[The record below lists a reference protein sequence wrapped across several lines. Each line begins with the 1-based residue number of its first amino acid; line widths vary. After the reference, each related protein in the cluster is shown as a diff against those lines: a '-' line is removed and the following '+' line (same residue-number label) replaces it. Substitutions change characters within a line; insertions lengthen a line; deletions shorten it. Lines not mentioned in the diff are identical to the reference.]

1 MTTTAADRTVPAA
14 STAVTGE
21 AAASTAPA
29 VAGEATPSS
38 RREVLEALSG
48 LLLAMFVSILSA
60 TIVSNALPTI
70 IAELRGTQ
78 TQYTWV
84 VTATL
89 LTTTASTPIWGK
101 LADLFDKKLLVQIAI
116 VIFVLSSAMAGLAQS
131 MSWLIGWRAV
141 QGIGAGGL
149 QALAQVVIA
158 ALIPPRERGRYS
170 GYLGAVLAT
179 ATVSGP
185 LIGGL
190 LVDTSWLGWRW
201 CFYVGVPVGIVALIV
216 LQRTLHVPT
225 IKREVK
231 LDYLGAAL
239 IAGGVSTLLIWISLA
254 GSQFAWGSATSLTL
268 AGLGIAALVAA
279 VVVELHAPEPVVP
292 MSLFRN
298 RTVVLSVLGSIVL
311 GLVMFGG
318 SVFLGQYY
326 QVARSYG
333 PTEAGLLTLPLV
345 GGLML
350 SSTVSGQLI
359 SRYGRWKGFL
369 VVGAIFTTVG
379 LALLS
384 TMDHT
389 TSIPL
394 LGVYLGVLGLG
405 VGMTMQNLVL
415 AVQNSVAMTEIGA
428 ASSLVAFLR
437 SLGGTIGVTV
447 LGIVLSHRV
456 SGLLGLPTSST
467 TGTGDL
473 SQLDA
478 AAAAAVRA
486 AYGDAIGRVFLIAAI
501 GSVLTLVA
509 VLFIKEVPLR
519 TTVGTTPEPEAAPV
533 AVSTTADPSPRPR
546 VDTVRELPAAP
557 AVVERAPRHAVRTED
572 ADPSDT
578 TRDRLLSVLLP
589 RPQEALAALDEAER
603 AVRDLADARGRLD
616 SSVHRLRTAGFG
628 QQQIDGLLAG
638 RGVS

>member
-1 MTTTAADRTVPAA
+1 MTTTAVVERPR
-14 STAVTGE
+14 
-21 AAASTAPA
+21 
-29 VAGEATPSS
+29 S

-48 LLLAMFVSILSA
+48 LLLAMFVAILSS

-70 IAELRGTQ
+70 IAELHGSQ

-89 LTTTASTPIWGK
+89 LATTASTPIWGK
-101 LADLFDKKLLVQIAI
+101 LADLFDKKLLVQLAI

-131 MSWLIGWRAV
+131 MTWLIAWRAV
-141 QGIGAGGL
+141 QGLGAGGL

-170 GYLGAVLAT
+170 GYLGAVLAA

-185 LIGGL
+185 LVGGL
-190 LVDTSWLGWRW
+190 LVDTTWLGWRW
-201 CFYVGVPVGIVALIV
+201 CFFVGVPIGAIALVV

-225 IKREVK
+225 LRREVK

-254 GSQFAWGSATSLTL
+254 GSQFAWGSGVSLTL
-268 AGLGIAALVAA
+268 AGLGVAALLAA
-279 VVVELHAPEPVVP
+279 VFVELRAPEPVVP
-292 MSLFRN
+292 MTLFRN
-298 RTVVLSVLGSIVL
+298 RTVVLAVLGSIVL

-318 SVFLGQYY
+318 SVFLGQYF
-326 QVARSYG
+326 QVARSYA
-333 PTEAGLLTLPLV
+333 PTQAGLLTLPLV
-345 GGLML
+345 GGLL
-350 SSTVSGQLI
+350 IASTVSGQLI

-369 VVGAIFTTVG
+369 VVGALLTTVG
-379 LALLS
+379 LTLLS

-394 LGVYLGVLGLG
+394 LGVYLGILGLG

-415 AVQNSVAMTEIGA
+415 AVQNSVDITQVGS

-437 SLGGTIGVTV
+437 SMGGTIGVTV

-456 SGLLGLPTSST
+456 NALLGVPAGGASAATA
-467 TGTGDL
+467 DL
-473 SQLDA
+473 SHLDA
-478 AAAAAVRA
+478 VAAAAVRA

-501 GSVLTLVA
+501 GSVLTLAA

-519 TTVGTTPEPEAAPV
+519 TTVGPQPEVAIAGIDTAPD
-533 AVSTTADPSPRPR
+533 TAD
-546 VDTVRELPAAP
+546 
-557 AVVERAPRHAVRTED
+557 
-572 ADPSDT
+572 T
-578 TRDRLLSVLLP
+578 TDRL
-589 RPQEALAALDEAER
+589 R
-603 AVRDLADARGRLD
+603 AV
-616 SSVHRLRTAGFG
+616 GFG
-628 QQQIDGLLAG
+628 RQQIDELLTRRMSSGASV
-638 RGVS
+638 R

>member
-1 MTTTAADRTVPAA
+1 
-14 STAVTGE
+14 
-21 AAASTAPA
+21 
-29 VAGEATPSS
+29 
-38 RREVLEALSG
+38 
-48 LLLAMFVSILSA
+48 
-60 TIVSNALPTI
+60 
-70 IAELRGTQ
+70 
-78 TQYTWV
+78 
-84 VTATL
+84 
-89 LTTTASTPIWGK
+89 
-101 LADLFDKKLLVQIAI
+101 
-116 VIFVLSSAMAGLAQS
+116 
-131 MSWLIGWRAV
+131 
-141 QGIGAGGL
+141 
-149 QALAQVVIA
+149 
-158 ALIPPRERGRYS
+158 
-170 GYLGAVLAT
+170 
-179 ATVSGP
+179 
-185 LIGGL
+185 
-190 LVDTSWLGWRW
+190 
-201 CFYVGVPVGIVALIV
+201 
-216 LQRTLHVPT
+216 VPT
-225 IKREVK
+225 VKREVK

-254 GSQFAWGSATSLTL
+254 GSQFAWGSALSLTL

-292 MSLFRN
+292 MTLFRN
-298 RTVVLSVLGSIVL
+298 RTVVLAVLGSIVL

-318 SVFLGQYY
+318 SMFLGQYF
-326 QVARSYG
+326 QVARSYA

-369 VVGAIFTTVG
+369 VVGAILTTAG

-405 VGMTMQNLVL
+405 VGMSMQNLVL
-415 AVQNSVAMTEIGA
+415 AVQNTVDVTEIGS

-437 SLGGTIGVTV
+437 SMGGTIGVTV

-456 SGLLGLPTSST
+456 SALLGLPTSST
-467 TGTGDL
+467 SVGTADL
-473 SQLDA
+473 SSLDA

-519 TTVGTTPEPEAAPV
+519 TTVGREPEAAPAAV
-533 AVSTTADPSPRPR
+533 APTAAPQRPSPRPR
-546 VDTVRELPAAP
+546 HETAVTFRELPAAP
-557 AVVERAPRHAVRTED
+557 AVVDRAPRHAAPAGREETTGT
-572 ADPSDT
+572 ADRDG
-578 TRDRLLSVLLP
+578 TRDRLLAVLLP

-603 AVRDLADARGRLD
+603 AVRDLSDARGRLA
-616 SSVHRLRTAGFG
+616 SSVHRLRAAGFG

-638 RGVS
+638 RAGDDRRTSVA

>member
-1 MTTTAADRTVPAA
+1 MTATAERQAP
-14 STAVTGE
+14 
-21 AAASTAPA
+21 AAASPATA
-29 VAGEATPSS
+29 ETPRS

-70 IAELRGTQ
+70 ISELHGSQ

-116 VIFVLSSAMAGLAQS
+116 VVFVVSSAMAGLAQS
-131 MSWLIGWRAV
+131 MGWLIGWRAV
-141 QGIGAGGL
+141 QGVGAGGL

-185 LIGGL
+185 LLGGL

-201 CFYVGVPVGIVALIV
+201 CFYVGVPIGAIALVV

-225 IKREVK
+225 VKREVR

-268 AGLGIAALVAA
+268 AGLGVAALVAA
-279 VVVELHAPEPVVP
+279 VVVELRVPEPVVP
-292 MSLFRN
+292 MELFRN
-298 RTVVLSVLGSIVL
+298 RTVVLAVLGSIVL

-318 SVFLGQYY
+318 SVFLGQYF
-326 QVARSYG
+326 QVARGYA

-345 GGLML
+345 GGLMIA
-350 SSTVSGQLI
+350 STVSGQLI

-369 VVGAIFTTVG
+369 VAGAILTTTG
-379 LALLS
+379 LSLLS

-394 LGVYLGVLGLG
+394 LGVYLAVLGLG
-405 VGMTMQNLVL
+405 VGLSMQNLVL
-415 AVQNSVAMTEIGA
+415 AVQNSVDMRDIGS

-437 SLGGTIGVTV
+437 SMGGTIGVTV

-456 SGLLGLPTSST
+456 SALLGVPSSSTSS
-467 TGTGDL
+467 GTSDL
-473 SQLDA
+473 SQLDG

-501 GSVLTLVA
+501 GSILTLVA
-509 VLFIKEVPLR
+509 VAFIKEVPLR
-519 TTVGTTPEPEAAPV
+519 TTV
-533 AVSTTADPSPRPR
+533 
-546 VDTVRELPAAP
+546 
-557 AVVERAPRHAVRTED
+557 ERAPQPAADPEPVAISAPVLPPAGDGHQPRHAAPD
-572 ADPSDT
+572 ADDPAT
-578 TRDRLLSVLLP
+578 GEVARPVP
-589 RPQEALAALDEAER
+589 PVRPQQALDALDDAEQ
-603 AVRDLADARGRLD
+603 AARDLADAEGRLA
-616 SSVHRLRTAGFG
+616 SSVHRLRTAGVG
-628 QQQIDGLLAG
+628 QQQIDALLA
-638 RGVS
+638 RRVADGVA

>member
-1 MTTTAADRTVPAA
+1 MTTIAERPAPATAPPTPAA
-14 STAVTGE
+14 AE
-21 AAASTAPA
+21 
-29 VAGEATPSS
+29 TPRS

-70 IAELRGTQ
+70 ISDLHGSQ

-116 VIFVLSSAMAGLAQS
+116 VIFVVSSAMAGLAES

-201 CFYVGVPVGIVALIV
+201 CFYVGVPIGVVALVV

-268 AGLGIAALVAA
+268 AGLGVAALVAA
-279 VVVELHAPEPVVP
+279 VVVELRVPEPVVP
-292 MSLFRN
+292 MELFRN

-318 SVFLGQYY
+318 SVFLGQYF
-326 QVARSYG
+326 QVARGYA

-345 GGLML
+345 GGLMIA
-350 SSTVSGQLI
+350 STVSGQLI

-369 VVGAIFTTVG
+369 VAGAILTTTG
-379 LALLS
+379 LSLLS

-394 LGVYLGVLGLG
+394 LGVYLAVLGLG
-405 VGMTMQNLVL
+405 VGLSMQNLVL
-415 AVQNSVAMTEIGA
+415 AVQNTVDVTEVGA

-437 SLGGTIGVTV
+437 SMGGTIGVTV

-456 SGLLGLPTSST
+456 SALLGVPASGASSGTS
-467 TGTGDL
+467 DL
-473 SQLDA
+473 SQLDD

-501 GSVLTLVA
+501 GSILTLVA
-509 VLFIKEVPLR
+509 VAFIKEVPLR
-519 TTVGTTPEPEAAPV
+519 TTVGREPETAAIPEPPAPISAPV
-533 AVSTTADPSPRPR
+533 LPPAGDGRPR
-546 VDTVRELPAAP
+546 HAAP
-557 AVVERAPRHAVRTED
+557 ADSED
-572 ADPSDT
+572 FDGDDDKRPLEPSSH
-578 TRDRLLSVLLP
+578 RS
-589 RPQEALAALDEAER
+589 QAALAALDDVER
-603 AVRDLADARGRLD
+603 AARDLADAKSRLT
-616 SSVHRLRTAGFG
+616 SSVDRLRAAGFA
-628 QQQIDGLLAG
+628 QQQIDGLLARRVADG
-638 RGVS
+638 ATAH

>member
-1 MTTTAADRTVPAA
+1 MTTTVDRPV
-14 STAVTGE
+14 
-21 AAASTAPA
+21 APA
-29 VAGEATPSS
+29 PAEQPRS

-48 LLLAMFVSILSA
+48 LLLAMFVSILSS

-70 IAELRGTQ
+70 VGELHGSQ
-78 TQYTWV
+78 TAYTWV

-101 LADLFDKKLLVQIAI
+101 LADLFDKKLLVQLAI

-131 MSWLIGWRAV
+131 MTWLIAWRAV
-141 QGIGAGGL
+141 QGLGAGGL

-170 GYLGAVLAT
+170 GYLGAVLAA

-201 CFYVGVPVGIVALIV
+201 CFYVGVPVGVLALIV

-225 IKREVK
+225 LRREVK

-254 GSQFAWGSATSLTL
+254 GSEFAWGSGVSLTL
-268 AGLGIAALVAA
+268 AGLGIAALAGA
-279 VVVELHAPEPVVP
+279 VVVELRAAEPVVP
-292 MSLFRN
+292 MTLFRN
-298 RTVVLSVLGSIVL
+298 RTVVLAVLGSIVL

-318 SVFLGQYY
+318 SVFLGQYF
-326 QVARSYG
+326 QIARSYA

-345 GGLML
+345 GGLMV

-369 VVGAIFTTVG
+369 VVGAVLTTTG

-389 TSIPL
+389 TSVPL

-415 AVQNSVAMTEIGA
+415 AVQNTVDVTEVGS
-428 ASSLVAFLR
+428 ASALVAFLR
-437 SLGGTIGVTV
+437 SLGGTVGVTV
-447 LGIVLSHRV
+447 LGVVLSHRV
-456 SGLLGLPTSST
+456 SALLGLPAGSTSA
-467 TGTGDL
+467 GTSDL
-473 SQLDA
+473 GQLDG

-519 TTVGTTPEPEAAPV
+519 TTVGAATEPEAAPV
-533 AVSTTADPSPRPR
+533 AVSPAAVTVDPDRKPSPRPR
-546 VDTVRELPAAP
+546 RQDDTLPGRHAAP
-557 AVVERAPRHAVRTED
+557 DGSEVA
-572 ADPSDT
+572 
-578 TRDRLLSVLLP
+578 RDRLLSVLLP
-589 RPQEALAALDEAER
+589 RPQDTLAALDEAER
-603 AVRDLADARGRLD
+603 AARDLADARGRLT
-616 SSVHRLRTAGFG
+616 SSVHRLRAAGVG
-628 QQQIDGLLAG
+628 QQQIDVLLAG
-638 RGVS
+638 RQVS